1 MYQIKRA
8 LTSGFKHKEE
18 PTLIKNIIKA
28 HLEHK
33 AESTP
38 KIRIN
43 IKKAKKKQ
51 KKKKQENNLFN

>member
-33 AESTP
+33 AESTA

-43 IKKAKKKQ
+43 IKKKAKKKQ
-51 KKKKQENNLFN
+51 KKKKTREQSI